1 MKISKTIIGKYQE
14 GGAMPPEQAA
24 PAPQEGA
31 PQETPQ
37 EGAPQEG
44 GGGEDP
50 LMQLM
55 QMAQQALQGQDCQM
69 MAQVCEGF
77 ISLAQQAGGGG
88 GAPQE
93 APTYK
98 KCGVLVRRGK

>member
-31 PQETPQ
+31 PA

-44 GGGEDP
+44 APAGGGEDP

-77 ISLAQQAGGGG
+77 ISLAQQGAGGGQ
-88 GAPQE
+88 PQE
-93 APTYK
+93 APVY
-98 KCGVLVRRGK
+98 GKGGKLLRKVKI